1 MPVPIG
7 SVEALATKVNHF
19 YPELM
24 ATFSDMFNKKRA
36 APSWVDE
43 WFVKESTVGAY
54 FSAQVW
60 LAPPLPVPFI
70 RGMGL
75 QKAGFGELAYTV
87 YVYDYT
93 TPQMTWHMHDR
104 DDSRAP
110 QDLKVK
116 VTQTAEYLREL
127 PEQVFFELLTEAT
140 GTRLHPQV
148 SYANIFGGT
157 GLYDDSRA
165 PQDLKVKV
173 TQTAEYLR
181 ELPEQVFFEL
191 LTETSGTRLHPQ
203 VSYANI
209 FGGTGLYDD
218 SHSYG
223 GQSYDNNLAG
233 TGTSTANITD
243 DMYTL
248 RTWMWD
254 TPNSNGDPYW
264 DPSRVE
270 DINWQFVIPVELEQ
284 VFNKLFTQTLSLEG
298 GTVGA
303 SSNYIKT
310 LFGDKTKVNVYQRL
324 TDTDDWYARIAS
336 ESQGSARPFI
346 QVTRKGVTAQNWN
359 EGNSDWTRETLM
371 EAMRW
376 YCRYAFGVGNPFVT
390 AKINN

>member
-7 SVEALATKVNHF
+7 SVEALATVVNHF

-24 ATFSDMFNKKRA
+24 ATFADIFNKKRA

-43 WFVKESTVGAY
+43 WYVKESTDGAY
-54 FSAQVW
+54 FSAHAW
-60 LAPPLPVPFI
+60 LAPPLPIPFI

-75 QKAGFGELAYTV
+75 QKAGFGELAYTL

-127 PEQVFFELLTEAT
+127 HEQVFFELLTETT

-157 GLYDDSRA
+157 GLYDDA
-165 PQDLKVKV
+165 
-173 TQTAEYLR
+173 
-181 ELPEQVFFEL
+181 
-191 LTETSGTRLHPQ
+191 
-203 VSYANI
+203 
-209 FGGTGLYDD
+209 
-218 SHSYG
+218 HSYG
-223 GQSYDNNLAG
+223 GQAYDNNLAG
-233 TGTSTANITD
+233 TGTSTANMTD

-248 RTWMWD
+248 RAWMWD
-254 TPNSNGDPYW
+254 TVTSNGDPYW
-264 DPSRVE
+264 DPSSVE
-270 DINWQFVIPVELEQ
+270 GVDWQFVIPVELEQ

-324 TDTDDWYARIAS
+324 TNTTDWYARLTS
-336 ESQGSARPFI
+336 ESQGTARPFI

-371 EAMRW
+371 EAIRW
-376 YCRYAFGVGNPFVT
+376 YSRYAFGVGNPFVS
-390 AKINN
+390 AKVNN